1 MTFENFLL
9 VLRAR
14 WMGAA
19 DIFGAIVG
27 TALLVSLLL
36 PRQYSASA
44 TVVAD
49 VKTDPVAQI
58 VFPAQLLSSYISTQV
73 DIINSDRVAHRA
85 AELLKS
91 KIGPDINREWRRA
104 TKGQVDFTAWFAEN
118 LHSHLIVTPSR
129 DSNVIHIG
137 MQWSNPAD
145 AAKFANYYAQA
156 YIDTNVSLK
165 VEPAKQ
171 YTEYFNERSK
181 ALRAVLAERQ
191 KLFSDFQRDHDIIAD
206 EKVDIETSRMA
217 DLSSQLVA
225 VEAQRQDSES
235 RHLQSGQQD
244 SLTDVFQN
252 PLIVNLKMQLSAAE
266 ARRED
271 LSTHVGKNHP
281 DYLQASAEIES
292 LRQRIA
298 RESANLIN
306 ALGTSEKIDIGRE
319 EKIRE
324 ALEEQKQRVL
334 EMKRERYAADALQND
349 VATAQRDLDNVN
361 QRLAASSLESLT
373 QQTNVVLL
381 TAATEPRHPSSPQTR
396 LNLIIAAFVG
406 TLLALARTLFAEYRD
421 RRIRGGE
428 DLAALTGAPLL
439 ASFKPARVGAG
450 RRAFARMLRV
460 FRTSSSLSSS
470 PSGTA

>member
-1 MTFENFLL
+1 MTLENFLL

-14 WMGAA
+14 WIGAA
-19 DIFGAIVG
+19 AILGAVVG
-27 TALLVSLLL
+27 FALIVSLLL

-49 VKTDPVAQI
+49 VKTDPVAEV

-73 DIINSDRVAHRA
+73 DIINSDRVARRA
-85 AELLKS
+85 AELLKA
-91 KIGPDINREWRRA
+91 KAGPAIKQEWLRA
-104 TKGQVDFTAWFAEN
+104 TKGKGDFTVWFADA
-118 LHSHLIVTPSR
+118 LHSHLVVTPSR

-137 MQWSNPAD
+137 IQWSNPAD
-145 AAKFANYYAQA
+145 AAKYANYYAQA

-181 ALRAVLAERQ
+181 ALRGVVEQRQ

-206 EKVDIETSRMA
+206 EKVDIETARMA
-217 DLSSQLVA
+217 ELSSQLVA
-225 VEAQRQDSES
+225 VEAQRLDSES
-235 RHLQSGQQD
+235 RHRQSGRQD

-281 DYLQASAEIES
+281 DYIQASAEIES
-292 LRQRIA
+292 LRQRMA
-298 RESANLIN
+298 RETTNLIN
-306 ALGTSEKIDIGRE
+306 SLGTSANIDLGRE

-324 ALEEQKQRVL
+324 ALDAQKQRVL

-349 VATAQRDLDNVN
+349 VATAQRDMDSVN
-361 QRLAASSLESLT
+361 QRLASSSLESLT
-373 QQTNVVLL
+373 QQTNVVML
-381 TAATEPRHPSSPQTR
+381 TAATEPRHPSSPQMR
-396 LNLIIAAFVG
+396 LNVIIAVFVG
-406 TLLALARTLFAEYRD
+406 TLLALGVTLLAEFRD
-421 RRIRGGE
+421 RRIRGAE
-428 DLAALTGAPLL
+428 ELAELIAAPLL
-439 ASFKPARVGAG
+439 GSFKAAPSAARKNAL
-450 RRAFARMLRV
+450 ARILGMLKL
-460 FRTSSSLSSS
+460 TSSASSAS
-470 PSGTA
+470 